1 MFLVAAIVASLAASA
16 SFAVSALLEQR
27 AARQVP
33 QRRMLDPRLLA
44 DLVRYR
50 SWLLSIVATVAGFAL
65 QVVALHF
72 GPLALVQPI
81 LVCDLVFV
89 VLFSALI
96 RGGRPDRIILA
107 GVLCCTVGIAVFL
120 AVAQPTGGTETVS
133 LVSAVPLA
141 VGLGAVLV
149 GCAVWIKRGPAE
161 TRQLAFALAC
171 GVCYGVNAF
180 LIKVVSFS
188 LGQGFSQPLTQWP
201 LYALFIVGPL
211 GFLLN
216 QEAYQRGPL
225 IAPALAVIT
234 AADPLVS
241 IGIAALWLNESI
253 ANSPGALATEA
264 LSLAVMITGITL
276 LAHRAPSLARER
288 AEQDSHPRLPRAQ
301 AGRPWVP
308 APRARRPAAAACAAA
323 AGEARRKQREHRRE
337 QRKDQRREQH
347 EEQQEEREHHQERVH
362 NG

>member
-1 MFLVAAIVASLAASA
+1 MSLVAAIVAALGASA
-16 SFAVSALLEQR
+16 GFAVSALLEQS

-33 QRRMLDPRLLA
+33 QRRMFDPRLLA

-50 SWLLSIVATVAGFAL
+50 SWLLSIVATIAGFAL

-89 VLFSALI
+89 VLLSALI
-96 RGGRPDRIILA
+96 RGGRPDRTILA
-107 GVLCCTVGIAVFL
+107 GVLCCTAGIAVFL

-141 VGLGAVLV
+141 AGLGAVLL
-149 GCAVWIKRGPAE
+149 GCAVWIKRGPPE

-201 LYALFIVGPL
+201 LYALFIVGPI

-288 AEQDSHPRLPRAQ
+288 AAQDSHPHLPRAQ
-301 AGRPWVP
+301 AARLRLP

-323 AGEARRKQREHRRE
+323 AGEARRQQPREHRRDQ
-337 QRKDQRREQH
+337 QR
-347 EEQQEEREHHQERVH
+347 EQQEQPQQKRSPHRQAERVH

>member
-1 MFLVAAIVASLAASA
+1 MVSLVAAIVAALAASA
-16 SFAVSALLEQR
+16 SFAVSAVLEQR
-27 AARQVP
+27 AARRVP
-33 QRRMLDPRLLA
+33 QRRMLDPRLLV
-44 DLVRYR
+44 DLIRYR
-50 SWLLSIVATVAGFAL
+50 AWLLSIVATAAGFAL

-81 LVCDLVFV
+81 LVWDLVFV
-89 VLFSALI
+89 VLLSAWL
-96 RGGRPDRIILA
+96 RGGRPDRTILA
-107 GVLCCTVGIAVFL
+107 GVGCCAAGIAVFL

-133 LVSAVPLA
+133 LVSAIPLA
-141 VGLGAVLV
+141 IGLGAVLA
-149 GCAVWIKRGPAE
+149 GCAVWARRGPVE

-180 LIKVVSFS
+180 LIKVVTFS

-201 LYALFIVGPL
+201 LYALLIVGPI

-241 IGIAALWLNESI
+241 IAIAALWLDESI
-253 ANSPGALATEA
+253 ANTPGALAAEVT
-264 LSLAVMITGITL
+264 SLAIMITGITL
-276 LAHRAPSLARER
+276 LAHRAPLLAREAAA
-288 AEQDSHPRLPRAQ
+288 AEQTEDARIARPFARRL
-301 AGRPWVP
+301 
-308 APRARRPAAAACAAA
+308 RARRPAAAACAACA
-323 AGEARRKQREHRRE
+323 AGAGEARQ
-337 QRKDQRREQH
+337 DQRVR
-347 EEQQEEREHHQERVH
+347 